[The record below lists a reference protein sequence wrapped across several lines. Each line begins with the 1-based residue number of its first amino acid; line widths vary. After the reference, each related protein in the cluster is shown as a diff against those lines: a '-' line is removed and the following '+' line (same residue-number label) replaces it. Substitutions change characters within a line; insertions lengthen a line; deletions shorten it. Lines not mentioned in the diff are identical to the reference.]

1 MQNENLFDRP
11 QYLKELIAFKDSEF
25 IKVISGVRR
34 SGKSYLLKL
43 YRNYLLQHGVT
54 PQQIIYLSF
63 EDFENIDLYD
73 PKKLNSFLK
82 ERFIPDTKMY
92 LLLDEIQYVKDWQRL
107 INSLRLNPLLDII
120 VTGSNSS
127 LLNGELA
134 TLLSGRYVEIH
145 VYPLSFKE
153 LLEFKQ
159 ISSPS
164 EAEIDRL
171 YSEYVRYGGFPAVV
185 LAKKELKQTILS
197 GIYDT
202 ILLNDIG
209 YKNGLRDPA
218 LVNLVAKYL
227 VDTVG
232 QLINPNKIVNTLKS
246 ANFKV
251 SYSAVQNYL
260 TYFEQAY
267 LFYKASRYDIS
278 GRKILSSQGKYYLV
292 DTGLR
297 VEALGERANNRGSI
311 LENIVYIEL
320 LRRGYKVQIGKL
332 ENKEI
337 DFVATKVN
345 DKQYIQVTYQL
356 PENSMRETDNLLQI
370 PDNYK
375 KIVITDRYED
385 QEMIAGIPIINIRD
399 WLLENR

>member
-43 YRNYLLQHGVT
+43 YRNYLLQHEVT
-54 PQQIIYLSF
+54 EKQIIYLSF

-73 PKKLNSFLK
+73 PKKLNNFLK

-107 INSLRLNPLLDII
+107 INSLRLNPLLDIT

-127 LLNGELA
+127 LLSGELA

-337 DFVATKVN
+337 DFVATKVD

-399 WLLENR
+399 WLLEK

>member
-1 MQNENLFDRP
+1 MQNENLFNRP
-11 QYLKELIAFKDSEF
+11 QYLKELIAFKDTEF
-25 IKVISGVRR
+25 IKVISCVRR

-43 YRNYLLQHGVT
+43 YRNYLLQYDVAEK
-54 PQQIIYLSF
+54 QIICLSF

-107 INSLRLNPLLDII
+107 INSLRLNPLLDIT

-127 LLNGELA
+127 LLSGELA

-145 VYPLSFKE
+145 IYPLSFKE
-153 LLEFKQ
+153 MLEFEQ

-164 EAEIDRL
+164 DAEIDRL

-185 LAKKELKQTILS
+185 LAKKELKETILS

-202 ILLNDIG
+202 ILLNNIG

-251 SYSAVQNYL
+251 AYSAVQNYL

-292 DTGLR
+292 DPGLR
-297 VEALGERANNRGSI
+297 IEALGERANNRGSI

-320 LRRGYKVQIGKL
+320 LRCGYKVQIGKL

-337 DFVATKVN
+337 DFVTTKVD

-399 WLLENR
+399 WLLEK

>member
-43 YRNYLLQHGVT
+43 YRNYLLQHAVT
-54 PQQIIYLSF
+54 EKQIIYLSF

-73 PKKLNSFLK
+73 PKKLNNFLK

-107 INSLRLNPLLDII
+107 INSLRLNPLLDIT

-127 LLNGELA
+127 LLSGELA

-260 TYFEQAY
+260 TYFGQAY

-337 DFVATKVN
+337 DFVATKVD

-399 WLLENR
+399 WLLEK